1 MMNNKTRNIY
11 FAGPWFTPRDKFLMD
26 FCISVAQRDNG
37 NRFKVYFP
45 MLNQYKTPK
54 ETYDANV
61 REINNAHTVIAL
73 VESKDV
79 GTAYELGIA
88 MALKKNIIL
97 MAYDEDAFKR
107 KTNIMLAFCT
117 NICTTVDQLKFI
129 LRGMPFKTISMENS
143 WEGKE

>member
-1 MMNNKTRNIY
+1 
-11 FAGPWFTPRDKFLMD
+11 MD

-129 LRGMPFKTISMENS
+129 LRGMPFKTIPMENS

>member
-1 MMNNKTRNIY
+1 MNNKIHNIY
-11 FAGPWFTPRDKFLMD
+11 FAGPWFTPTDKFLMD
-26 FCISVAQRDNG
+26 FCISITQNYG
-37 NRFKVYFP
+37 KELNVYFP
-45 MLNQYKTPK
+45 MLHQYETPK

-61 REINNAHTVIAL
+61 REINNADTVIAL
-73 VESKDV
+73 VQGKDV

-97 MAYDEDAFKR
+97 MAYDEEAFKR

-117 NICTTVDQLKFI
+117 NICTTIDQLKFI
-129 LRGMPFKTISMENS
+129 LRGMPFKKVVMENS

>member
-1 MMNNKTRNIY
+1 MTNETHKIY
-11 FAGPWFTPRDKFLMD
+11 FAGPWFTVADKFLMD
-26 FCISVAQRDNG
+26 FCISVAQRE
-37 NRFKVYFP
+37 RQSKFTVYFP

-54 ETYDANV
+54 ETYESNV
-61 REINNAHTVIAL
+61 REIEKAETIIAL

-88 MALKKNIIL
+88 TALKKNIIL
-97 MAYDEDAFKR
+97 MAYDEEAFKR

-117 NICTTVDQLKFI
+117 NICTTVDQFKYL
-129 LRGMPFKTISMENS
+129 LRGEPFKTIPMDNS